1 MEGKKKMKYTKYDD
15 YKRVYIIGKNQTSKR
30 ESKAEWKEDIGI
42 PTTEF
47 DIKSII
53 STIEETG
60 KGTGIIRQPSFVV
73 LHNEKRYIVQFCF
86 YRDYTSSAIIMELD
100 CDNCSLNNLFYCTK
114 RNIRT
119 SIYLITEEDIGTWEK
134 SKKQIAEN
142 FKLSSSDRIGISIY

>member
-1 MEGKKKMKYTKYDD
+1 MNYTKYDEF
-15 YKRVYIIGKNQTSKR
+15 KKAYIISKNHTSKR

-53 STIEETG
+53 STIGKTG

-73 LHNEKRYIVQFCF
+73 LHNEKRYVVQFCF
-86 YRDYTSSAIIMELD
+86 YRDYTSSVIIRELD
-100 CDNCSLNNLFYCTK
+100 CDNCSLNNLFYCSK
-114 RNIRT
+114 RDIRT
-119 SIYLITEEDIGTWEK
+119 SIYLITEEDIGTWAK
-134 SKKQIAEN
+134 SNKQIAES